1 VTKYRIISMA
11 LGSVVMIG
19 GLMASAG
26 AQTFT
31 QRAQQP
37 AAPAA
42 PPRSPVA
49 QPQGKGETVARLGDV
64 EISADDIR
72 ADIAGLSP
80 RDQVAIARDPAA
92 LSRTVRLLLT
102 NRLVLREAQAK
113 DWERQ
118 PGIAARLEKAKEAAI
133 VETFLTAMAAVPDSF
148 PNDAQLQAVYEANMS
163 AMVVPRQFQIAQ
175 IFISLSPSGDK
186 DAEEK
191 ARRKLNAVQAKLK
204 QPGANFAAIVA
215 SESDDR
221 NTVEKGGELGWLSD
235 PQLRPEIRAQVVGLE
250 KGGVS
255 DPIKLEDG
263 WHIIK
268 LLDTKASYTR
278 PLSEVRGQLVDQM
291 REEQAAANRRTYLTK
306 LIEKNPTAINELA
319 LSRLLE
325 KSGK

>member
-1 VTKYRIISMA
+1 MKHRIIWMS
-11 LGSVVMIG
+11 LGSAVMFG
-19 GLMASAG
+19 GLVTGIA
-26 AQTFT
+26 AQGLT
-31 QRAQQP
+31 QRPQP
-37 AAPAA
+37 ASPPAPS
-42 PPRSPVA
+42 RSPA
-49 QPQGKGETVARLGDV
+49 TTQPQAKGEIVARLGDV

-72 ADIAGLSP
+72 ADIAGLNP

-133 VETFLTAMAAVPDSF
+133 VETFLQVMAAVPDSF

-204 QPGANFAAIVA
+204 PPGSNFTAIIA
-215 SESDDR
+215 SDSDDR
-221 NTVEKGGELGWLSD
+221 SSVEKGGELGWLSD

-268 LLDTKASYTR
+268 LIDTKASYTR
-278 PLSEVRGQLVDQM
+278 PLSEVRAQLVEQM
-291 REEQAAANRRTYLTK
+291 RDEQAATNRRAYLTK